1 MKAEKELWNVAD
13 DVKIWVG
20 KYKNSHNLPH
30 WHDHCELVE
39 VEYGQID
46 IVCGKKNVTLQ
57 KGNAC
62 FIPGGEL
69 HYMHAC
75 IPDSILTVII
85 FDYDIIKPFTEGA
98 YLAEPN
104 LKGNYP
110 IEETYA
116 ALKEVLQKKEPFY
129 ACKATGILLS
139 LIADIFHGEK
149 TMPEGKARA
158 VDENFK
164 KLLSEIDKNYEF
176 IDFESAAAF
185 MGMNQSYFSRFF
197 HGAAGISFSQYL
209 NSVRVKEAVTLLQS
223 DERLPVTEIAS
234 RSGFSTIR
242 NFNRIFKEMTGYS
255 PSALPADY
263 VFNDAYLRTSLLRR
277 EHSAKDPT
285 LSGCELIES
294 SDEKLEEKNVK
305 NV

>member
-1 MKAEKELWNVAD
+1 MKAEKEIWNVAD
-13 DVKIWVG
+13 GAKIWVG

-30 WHDHCELVE
+30 WHDHCELVQ
-39 VEYGQID
+39 VEYGQVD
-46 IVCGKKNVTLQ
+46 VVCGKKSVTLH

-69 HYMHAC
+69 HYMHAR

-85 FDYDIIKPFTEGA
+85 FDHGIIKPFTEGVR
-98 YLAEPN
+98 LSEPN
-104 LKGNYP
+104 LTGNYP
-110 IEETYA
+110 IEETYLT
-116 ALKEVLQKKEPFY
+116 LKEVLQKKEPFY
-129 ACKATGILLS
+129 TCKATGTLLT
-139 LIADIFHGEK
+139 LIADIFRGEK
-149 TMPEGKARA
+149 TVAEGKTRA

-164 KLLSEIDKNYEF
+164 KLLSEIDEKFEF
-176 IDFESAAAF
+176 IDFEHAAAF

-209 NSVRVKEAVTLLQS
+209 NSVRVKAAVELLQS

-242 NFNRIFKEMTGYS
+242 NFNRIFKEMTGFS
-255 PSALPADY
+255 PSTLPADY

-277 EHSAKDPT
+277 DHAAKDPT
-285 LSGCELIES
+285 LSGCELIEYS
-294 SDEKLEEKNVK
+294 APPETNG
-305 NV
+305 